1 MSTFKN
7 VIAVKSYTKKLVFV
21 LSTEALAN
29 TKRFIWELPTTDE
42 DAKKFPLENN
52 KDKGFKFY
60 NTSDLGFVVVKSY
73 TKESELSEWYCN
85 IRIDNTYGF
94 GALIIDFKYD
104 QSIYLQEVGYKFD
117 DYDGFL
123 KLLKNLIGIDLNV

>member
-21 LSTEALAN
+21 LSTEALSN
-29 TKRFIWELPTTDE
+29 FKRFIWDLPKDE
-42 DAKKFPLENN
+42 NGKEFPIEIN

-60 NTSDLGFVVVKSY
+60 SDVGFVVVKAYNKGS
-73 TKESELSEWYCN
+73 ESKYCTM
-85 IRIDNTYGF
+85 RIDNTYGF

-104 QSIYLQEVGYKFD
+104 QSLYLQEVGYKFD

-123 KLLKNLIGIDLNV
+123 KLLKNLIGIDFNV

>member
-7 VIAVKSYTKKLVFV
+7 VIAVKSYAKKLVFV
-21 LSTEALAN
+21 LSTEALSN
-29 TKRFIWELPTTDE
+29 TKRFIWDLPKDE
-42 DAKKFPLENN
+42 SGKEFPLENN

-60 NTSDLGFVVVKSY
+60 NTSDIGFVVVKAYNKGS
-73 TKESELSEWYCN
+73 ESKYYCTMT
-85 IRIDNTYGF
+85 IDNTYGF

-123 KLLKNLIGIDLNV
+123 KLLKDIIGIDLNV

>member
-7 VIAVKSYTKKLVFV
+7 VIAVKTYTKKLVFV
-21 LSTEALAN
+21 LSTEALSN
-29 TKRFIWELPTTDE
+29 TKRFIWDLPKDE
-42 DAKKFPLENN
+42 NGKEFPLENN
-52 KDKGFKFY
+52 EDKGFKFY
-60 NTSDLGFVVVKSY
+60 NTSDVGFVVVKAYNKDS
-73 TKESELSEWYCN
+73 KSEYYCTMT
-85 IRIDNTYGF
+85 IDNTYGF

-123 KLLKNLIGIDLNV
+123 KLLKNIIGIDLNV